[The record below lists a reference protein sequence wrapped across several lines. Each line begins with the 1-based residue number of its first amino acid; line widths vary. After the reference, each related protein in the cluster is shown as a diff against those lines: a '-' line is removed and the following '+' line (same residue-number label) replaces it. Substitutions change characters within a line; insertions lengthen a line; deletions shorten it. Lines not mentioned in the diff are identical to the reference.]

1 MCSAD
6 FLLKRIKNKMIQEH
20 ETWQVLDATKM
31 QTYMRCPRKFF
42 YSYVLGWKSEL
53 PSNALV
59 FGSGWH
65 HAMEVLL
72 DMGYTAEAC
81 AKAFTVAE
89 SHIREFFSPEWDHSN
104 APKNPANLFR
114 ALPQYCNTYA
124 DDDFSVEH
132 IEVAGS
138 VAIGENKLLHFK
150 TDAICRDHR
159 GVFSLEHKTAT
170 RLSPSWMAQWR
181 QKMQIGVY
189 SHVLYCMYP
198 ENEVYGVIINGA
210 FFSNEPKRAGS
221 RDNEFRR
228 IPCRRTLQFMEG
240 WLAETEDIF
249 DAVQRDYQKL
259 SESTEEDSVMR
270 CFNRNT
276 EACTDYGQCP
286 FLDYCTTWNNPLQHA
301 DEPPMGMTVDHWD
314 PRKADTIREVVNL

>member
-1 MCSAD
+1 
-6 FLLKRIKNKMIQEH
+6 MIQEH

-198 ENEVYGVIINGA
+198 EDEVYGVIINGA
-210 FFSNEPKRAGS
+210 FFSNEPKRAGA

-276 EACTDYGQCP
+276 ETCTDYGQCP

>member
-1 MCSAD
+1 
-6 FLLKRIKNKMIQEH
+6 MIQEH

-89 SHIREFFSPEWDHSN
+89 SHIREFFSSEWDHSN

-198 ENEVYGVIINGA
+198 EDEVYGVIINGA

-301 DEPPMGMTVDHWD
+301 DEPPMGMIVDHWD

>member
-1 MCSAD
+1 
-6 FLLKRIKNKMIQEH
+6 MIQEH

-198 ENEVYGVIINGA
+198 EDEVYGVIINGA

-286 FLDYCTTWNNPLQHA
+286 FLDYCTTWNNLLQHA

>member
-1 MCSAD
+1 M
-6 FLLKRIKNKMIQEH
+6 IKEH
-20 ETWQVLDATKM
+20 DTWQVLDATKL

-72 DMGYTAEAC
+72 DKGYTAEAC
-81 AKAFTVAE
+81 AEGFQVAE
-89 SHIREFFSPEWDHSN
+89 QYIREFFPPTWDEGN
-104 APKNPANLFR
+104 APKTPANLLR
-114 ALPQYCNTYA
+114 ALPQYCNTYRE
-124 DDDFSVEH
+124 DDFDVEH

-138 VAIGENKLLHFK
+138 VAIAENKLLHFK
-150 TDAICRDHR
+150 TDAICKDNR
-159 GVFSLEHKTAT
+159 GVFALEHKTAT

-181 QKMQIGVY
+181 QKMQIAIY
-189 SHVLYCMYP
+189 SHVLYCMF
-198 ENEVYGVIINGA
+198 EEDEVFGVIINAA
-210 FFSNEPKRAGS
+210 FFSNPPKREGS

-228 IPCRRTLQFMEG
+228 IPCRRTLQSMEG
-240 WLAETEDIF
+240 WIVEAEDLF
-249 DAVQRDYQKL
+249 DNVQRDYNRL
-259 SESTEEDSVMR
+259 SEATPEDSVMR
-270 CFNRNT
+270 AFNRNT

-301 DEPPMGMTVDHWD
+301 DEPPIGMMVDHWD
-314 PRKADTIREVVNL
+314 PRAADTVRTVVEL